1 MTNFCINI
9 FINKLIFS
17 NKYGSVL
24 SSTTGEPEPD
34 HLLNQTSG
42 PVQGSL
48 RQPEPNCQSGSR
60 FCQSGWKTGPNRTLA
75 ALNPPVH
82 CDFDAARWENP
93 FTILVHLNFDARR
106 CGTHS
111 TTPVHLLFDARRWGT
126 PPCLLFSHVSMPGGW
141 GTACP
146 LSAICCLLFEQVM
159 GGFPFSSALCCD
171 PSSI

>member
-1 MTNFCINI
+1 MLPWMRMVVTNFCINI

-48 RQPEPNCQSGSR
+48 RQPEPNCQSGSQ

-126 PPCLLFSHVSMPGGW
+126 PPHLTVRPEVW
-141 GTACP
+141 EKTT
-146 LSAICCLLFEQVM
+146 
-159 GGFPFSSALCCD
+159 
-171 PSSI
+171 